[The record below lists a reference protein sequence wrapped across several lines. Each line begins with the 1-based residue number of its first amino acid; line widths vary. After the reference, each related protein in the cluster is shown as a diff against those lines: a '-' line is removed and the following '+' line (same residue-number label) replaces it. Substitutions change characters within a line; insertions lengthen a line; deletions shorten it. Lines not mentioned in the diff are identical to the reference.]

1 MTSRRAL
8 KKPSSLP
15 GGIAAGLGI
24 ALLLA
29 ACGGSAGDTTSSA
42 ANDNDSASDAPA
54 SSAANDNDSA
64 SDAPAGS
71 GAGLVDPCSLLTTAE
86 IEAAT
91 GFPATA
97 PGGDFDYS
105 CTWEL
110 ETGETDAPRTVS
122 VLLFGPS
129 RELFELQISGAEP
142 VSGLGEEAAWRPS
155 LAVLYVLDGQH
166 GFSVQ
171 VALLSVDQLPIA
183 TELAKDVLARL

>member
-29 ACGGSAGDTTSSA
+29 ACGGSAGDTTSSG
-42 ANDNDSASDAPA
+42 
-54 SSAANDNDSA
+54 ANDNDSA

-122 VLLFGPS
+122 VDLFPPS
-129 RELFELQISGAEP
+129 RELFEAQTSGAEP

-155 LAVLYVLDGQH
+155 LAVLYVLDGQQ
-166 GFSVQ
+166 GFAVQ

-183 TELAKDVLARL
+183 TELAKVVLARL